1 MEEKPKITKGDVGHA
16 LAKGIIGGIPIP
28 LGASVASE
36 IFNLVI
42 APPLT
47 KRRDEWIESIAEGL
61 KKLEE
66 KVGGFKM
73 ENLSQNE
80 QFITTV
86 MQASQ
91 AAIRN
96 HQKEKLEALKNA
108 VLNAALPSA
117 PEEYL
122 QLIFLNVADTLTTWH
137 MRILKFFD
145 NPEIYIKEA
154 NIKIPDWEEISP
166 IGVFFHLYPRF
177 QDQLPIFNLMI
188 QDLADIRELLSE
200 DKIRERMKKM
210 AYLSISHTTNLGKQ
224 FIKFITSPIGEK
236 EKSE

>member
-1 MEEKPKITKGDVGHA
+1 MEQKPKITKGDVGHA
-16 LAKGIIGGIPIP
+16 IAKGILSQIP
-28 LGASVASE
+28 LAGGLASE

-47 KRRDEWIESIAEGL
+47 KRRDEWMESIAEGL
-61 KKLEE
+61 KKLQE
-66 KVGGFKM
+66 KVEGFKI

-86 MQASQ
+86 TQASQ

-96 HQKEKLEALKNA
+96 HQKEKLEALRNA

-117 PEEYL
+117 PEEDL
-122 QLIFLNVADTLTTWH
+122 QMIFLNFVDTLTTWH

-154 NIKIPDWEEISP
+154 NIKIPDWKEIRP
-166 IGVFFHLYPRF
+166 IEVFFHLYPHF
-177 QDQLPIFNLMI
+177 HDQPQIFNLMI
-188 QDLADIRELLSE
+188 QDLADIKELLSE
-200 DKIRERMKKM
+200 DKIRNRMQKM
-210 AYLSISHTTNLGKQ
+210 AYLRISHTTNLGKQ
-224 FIKFITSPIGEK
+224 FIKFITSPI
-236 EKSE
+236 